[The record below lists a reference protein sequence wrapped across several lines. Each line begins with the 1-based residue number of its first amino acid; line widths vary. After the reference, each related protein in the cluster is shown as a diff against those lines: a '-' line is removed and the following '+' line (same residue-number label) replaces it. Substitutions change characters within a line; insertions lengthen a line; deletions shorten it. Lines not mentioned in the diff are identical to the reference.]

1 MFFAFDENQQKV
13 NVNNATKGRQYFCPI
28 CGECLSIRAIDSLAM
43 KTHFAHKRGT
53 MCDDWDH
60 DMSEWHCSW
69 QEKFPEEC
77 REVVVEN
84 NGVKHRADILIN
96 NTVIEFQH
104 SPITAEEIKRRN
116 DFYLSCGYNIVWV
129 FDATNQIQN
138 RAGGA
143 IDPMQCSD
151 NDLCWK
157 RAKRQFIQEI
167 ISSKVTVYLQYK
179 TCISYSNFP
188 NQEFDIMLLLR
199 RATPKDFTFLN
210 TSPYYIF
217 PEFFLKQYGLPLDVP
232 SIEEIIKIT
241 QSYMQP
247 IKQQRY
253 ILRPQIPRFYSFNR
267 RRRRQ

>member
-1 MFFAFDENQQKV
+1 MFFAFDENRQKV
-13 NVNNATKGRQYFCPI
+13 NVNNATKDHQYFCPI
-28 CGECLSIRAIDSLAM
+28 CGECLSIRAMDSLAM
-43 KTHFAHKRGT
+43 KAHFAHKRGT

-60 DMSEWHCSW
+60 DMSEWHCTW
-69 QEKFPEEC
+69 QEKFPEEY

-104 SPITAEEIKRRN
+104 SPITAEELKRRN

-143 IDPMQCSD
+143 IDPMQCRD
-151 NDLCWK
+151 TDLCWK
-157 RAKRQFIQEI
+157 RAKRQFNQEI

-179 TCISYSNFP
+179 TCISYRNFP

-199 RATPKDFTFLN
+199 RTTPKDFTFFK
-210 TSPYYIF
+210 TSPHYIT
-217 PEFFLKQYGLPLDVP
+217 PENFLKQYGLPLNVL
-232 SIEEIIKIT
+232 SIEDIIKIT

-247 IKQQRY
+247 I
-253 ILRPQIPRFYSFNR
+253 IPHMHVLKLQKTRSRLFNR
-267 RRRRQ
+267 HRRRQ